1 MDKPTF
7 EDIVSQHSDWMRTVL
22 YRMRV
27 GVADLEDVLQQV
39 LFGVARGFP
48 SFEPRCAET
57 PEGALSAW
65 LRAICKRQAASFR
78 REKRRRNE
86 LVRETTELD
95 GMDSGSPTPEERFHA
110 CERDV
115 CLRAALDELLP
126 DRRAVIVA
134 YELEGA
140 AMADVAI
147 ACGISVNTAWNRLRL
162 ARQDMRAALERRERT
177 RSAMLSRSG
186 IRAHTAPMNDVSM
199 RAPPSG
205 KIAP

>member
-1 MDKPTF
+1 MEKPTF
-7 EDIVSQHSDWMRTVL
+7 EDIVSQHGRWMRTVL
-22 YRMRV
+22 FRMRV
-27 GVADLEDVLQQV
+27 GGADLEDVLQHV
-39 LFGVARGFP
+39 LFGVARGLP
-48 SFEPRCAET
+48 SFEPRWAET

-78 REKRRRNE
+78 REKRRRHE

-95 GMDSGSPTPEERFHA
+95 EMDSRSPSPEERLHV
-110 CERDV
+110 CEREV
-115 CLRAALDELLP
+115 SLRAALDELLP

-147 ACGISVNTAWNRLRL
+147 ACGIPVNTAWNRLRL

-177 RSAMLSRSG
+177 RSAMLPHSG
-186 IRAHTAPMNDVSM
+186 IRAHEAPTNDVRR
-199 RAPPSG
+199 RATPLL
-205 KIAP
+205 